1 MLVPNP
7 FFAQWLFQLPLSQ
20 DCAENDVIQGLKVAV
35 CASNLYFRT
44 MRKHGVFIPPA
55 DRAVVVRAGEEMVD
69 P

>member
-1 MLVPNP
+1 
-7 FFAQWLFQLPLSQ
+7 
-20 DCAENDVIQGLKVAV
+20 
-35 CASNLYFRT
+35 